1 MTPRTASALAVTLLL
16 AAGCGS
22 NGSKPAHAS
31 VASQQRVNDGGT
43 FDARGATTVQVTATD
58 FRFSPSTILGTP
70 GQRLTLVVHNTSQT
84 PHNVTASSAGVD
96 QDLAPGTTQR
106 VTLTVPASGQLVFV
120 CSFHAASG
128 MAGRVE
134 TAGSAAASPA
144 PTSPAASSSGSG
156 AGNGYGSSGYGYG
169 G

>member
-1 MTPRTASALAVTLLL
+1 MTSRTASALAVTLLL

-22 NGSKPAHAS
+22 GGSRPAQAS
-31 VASQQRVNDGGT
+31 GARQQLVTDGGT
-43 FDARGATTVQVTATD
+43 FDARGLSSVQVTATN

-70 GQRLTLVVHNTSQT
+70 GQRLTLVVRNTSQT
-84 PHNVTASSAGVD
+84 PHNVTAGSAGVD

-120 CSFHAASG
+120 CSFHAAGG
-128 MAGRVE
+128 MAGRLE
-134 TAGSAAASPA
+134 QADGAAASPSA
-144 PTSPAASSSGSG
+144 SPVTSSSGSG
-156 AGNGYGSSGYGYG
+156 GGDDDGSSGYGYG